1 MMLFKLSVRNLRKSI
16 RDYAIY
22 FATLIIGVAIFY
34 IFNSLEKQTV
44 MMTVSNTSYYEE
56 IITLINNTI
65 SSISVFVAFILGFL
79 IVYASNFL
87 MKRRKKEFGIYM
99 ILGMEKG
106 KIARILMFETVI
118 IGIVSLGIGVTVG
131 IIGSQGMSILVAK
144 LFEADMS
151 DFIFIVSKSAIAK
164 TIVYFVIMYMVVL
177 VLDTYVVGK
186 AKLIDLINSGKK
198 AERNAAKN
206 PVICVIVFLAAS
218 VLLGSAY
225 YAVTADASAIT
236 TTSQLI
242 WQIVKGVTGTFLI
255 FWSLSGLMLFCAS
268 RAKGLYF
275 KGLNSFTVKELSSR
289 INTTVFSGSIICL
302 MLFITICVLSSA
314 MSIRKSINDNL
325 KEMTPVDVNFIVEIH
340 EGMEVAD
347 IFESTGVD
355 TSIFTDV
362 VSFNS
367 YQKADGSFTMAHT
380 IGPLLDDLEFSTD
393 YIDFLKGL
401 QEEIIKIS
409 DYNQAAELYGL
420 EKYSLDEDEYI
431 IVANYD
437 SIVSVRNQGLK
448 RGNIIELGGKEY
460 RPKYD
465 KCQSGFI
472 EMASNNTNFGFILVP
487 DSVNLD
493 GFKEYENYYLAN
505 YSEASDMSKEEIESY
520 IDSVEFSGKIN
531 PENKSWPFVDI
542 NSRTLIYGKSIGLTA
557 MIIFIGVYLGIV
569 FMISSAAILALKEL
583 SESSDNKDKY
593 IILRRIG
600 VDENQINHSLF
611 LQSAIFFGIPLIL
624 ACIHSVF
631 GIQVCNYMFESFGSS
646 GLIYSIFATA
656 GMIILIYGMY
666 FIITYSCSK
675 KIISDKR

>member
-44 MMTVSNTSYYEE
+44 MMTVSSTSYYEE
-56 IITLINNTI
+56 IITLLNNTI
-65 SSISVFVAFILGFL
+65 SSISVFVAFVLGFL

-131 IIGSQGMSILVAK
+131 IIGSQGMSILVAR

-151 DFIFIVSKSAIAK
+151 DFIFIVSKSAIVK
-164 TIVYFVIMYMVVL
+164 TIIYFVIMYAVVL

-198 AERNAAKN
+198 SERNTAKN
-206 PVICVIVFLAAS
+206 PVVCVIVFLAAA
-218 VLLGSAY
+218 VMLGSAY
-225 YAVTADASAIT
+225 YAVTADNSAIT

-242 WQIVKGVTGTFLI
+242 WQIVKGVAGTFLI

-268 RAKGLYF
+268 RAKRFYY

-340 EGMEVAD
+340 EDMEVAD

-355 TSIFTDV
+355 TSIFKDV
-362 VSFNS
+362 VNFNS
-367 YQKADGSFTMAHT
+367 YHKADGSFTMADT
-380 IGPLLDDLEFSTD
+380 IGDLLYDLEFSTD
-393 YIDFLKGL
+393 YADYLREL
-401 QEEIIKIS
+401 PEEIVKIS

-437 SIVSVRNQGLK
+437 SMVSVRNQGLK

-460 RPKYD
+460 RPKYE

-487 DSVNLD
+487 DDVNLD
-493 GFKEYENYYLAN
+493 GFEKYENYYLAN
-505 YSEASDMSKEEIESY
+505 YSESSGMSIEEIEAY
-520 IDSVEFSGKIN
+520 IDSKEFTGKIN
-531 PENKSWPFVDI
+531 PENKSWPAVDI

-583 SESSDNKDKY
+583 SEASDNKDKY
-593 IILRRIG
+593 IVLRRIG
-600 VDENQINHSLF
+600 VDEKQINHSLF
-611 LQSAIFFGIPLIL
+611 LQSAVFFGIPLIL

-631 GIQVCNYMFESFGSS
+631 GIQVCNYIFETFGNS

-666 FIITYSCSK
+666 FFITYSCSK